1 MIVADLAKE
10 ERKRLFRF
18 FFGDWKERSE
28 LNDVLFPE
36 AKSKSALVSVLFNR
50 GKLPRDIEAILKLLL
65 SIEPMAGKIVA
76 EHYGED
82 RAALDEFKADLEDF
96 FMNAKEYFRMRDS
109 TSPGEKVAAVAEMIP
124 GIAGSMAPDNSDFPF
139 ACKAMET
146 LLQGLTALLG
156 TMHSI
161 PFSLMEEIS
170 VPIRKA
176 IDAGTKYC
184 SRDAIEMLRNML
196 LEKMDGLWK
205 HAVIGPREAKNSFEV
220 YSRLMGEKVPLEA
233 IKAFCATARTIGREK
248 MRPPHYQHR
257 TRSK

>member
-10 ERKRLFRF
+10 ERSRLFRF

-36 AKSKSALVSVLFNR
+36 AKSKSALVSVLINR

-65 SIEPMAGKIVA
+65 SIEPMAGKMVA

-82 RAALDEFKADLEDF
+82 RAALDEFKADLEEF
-96 FMNAKEYFRMRDS
+96 FMNAKEYFRMRD
-109 TSPGEKVAAVAEMIP
+109 TTDPGEKVATVAELIS
-124 GIAGSMAPDNSDFPF
+124 GIGGSMAPDSSDFPF
-139 ACKAMET
+139 ACKAMEA

-161 PFSLMEEIS
+161 PFFLMEEIS
-170 VPIRKA
+170 VPVRKA
-176 IDAGTKYC
+176 IDAGTNYC
-184 SRDAIEMLRNML
+184 SRDAIEMLRNTL

-205 HAVIGPREAKNSFEV
+205 HAVLGPREAKSSFEV
-220 YSRLMGEKVPLEA
+220 YSRLIGEKIPLET
-233 IKAFCATARTIGREK
+233 IKAFCETSRTIGRDK
-248 MRPPHYQHR
+248 IRPPHCQHR
-257 TRSK
+257 THSK